1 MYAIFLIFLSFFLI
15 LNKLKIDNE
24 NFIMIKGLYISVI
37 TLQLI
42 IVFACNNLQKKDKT
56 IFFNKIAKTKI
67 RALIVFY
74 NKLAKLVKFWMKQHN
89 VSFLQLLSYI
99 FWNVIYMVVHLP
111 NLQSAPGS
119 SVPLVQFKPKIQ

>member
-1 MYAIFLIFLSFFLI
+1 MQFSSFLSLFFLI

-24 NFIMIKGLYISVI
+24 NFIKIRGLCIFVI
-37 TLQLI
+37 AVQPI
-42 IVFACNNLQKKDKT
+42 IIFACNNLQKKDKT

-89 VSFLQLLSYI
+89 VSFWQLLSHI
-99 FWNVIYMVVHLP
+99 FWNIFYMVVHLP
-111 NLQSAPGS
+111 NLQSAPWS